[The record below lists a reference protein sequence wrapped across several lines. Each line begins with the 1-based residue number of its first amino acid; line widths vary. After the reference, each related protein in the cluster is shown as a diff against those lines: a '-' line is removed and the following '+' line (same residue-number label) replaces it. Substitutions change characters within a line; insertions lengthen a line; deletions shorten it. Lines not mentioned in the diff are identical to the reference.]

1 MITLTDIPANLQTD
15 FLIETVSDTEPA
27 LRREGGKMIFPAF
40 VRLVDGVYR
49 YFEVPCAYT
58 GQDCA
63 DYDACALAYYA
74 DLRRHF
80 YGAWA
85 TQLEQQLKMTFAG
98 HQYAVKAAFPKP
110 GGESATAEARFEAI
124 KANFWDLV
132 DAACA
137 AVGKSRIEL
146 PETFNAEVMMA
157 LAVENGMGAAEVA
170 DYTAKFSIV
179 SLNLLQNGR
188 NWKELFE

>member
-1 MITLTDIPANLQTD
+1 MIKLTDIPANLQTD
-15 FLIETVSDTEPA
+15 FLVETTSDTEPA
-27 LRREGGKMIFPAF
+27 LRREGDKMIFPAF
-40 VRLVDGVYR
+40 VRLVDGIYR

-58 GQDCA
+58 GQDCS

-80 YGAWA
+80 YGSWA
-85 TQLEQQLKMTFAG
+85 VQAEQQLKGTFTS
-98 HQYAVKAAFPKP
+98 HQYAVRTAFPKSA
-110 GGESATAEARFEAI
+110 GETEAAVARFEAI

-137 AVGKSRIEL
+137 AVGKSRVEL